1 MRYPVAAR
9 KGATMRVPRSKREAV
24 RMMGGTDSA
33 TLGADDV
40 AAQPPRPAPR
50 RLESAA
56 LLAGAR
62 EIEIDH
68 HGELYRLR
76 CTSKGKLILTK

>member
-1 MRYPVAAR
+1 
-9 KGATMRVPRSKREAV
+9 
-24 RMMGGTDSA
+24 MMGGTDRA
-33 TLGADDV
+33 TLGAEDTT
-40 AAQPPRPAPR
+40 AETPRLAVR

-76 CTSKGKLILTK
+76 CTNKGKLILTK

>member
-1 MRYPVAAR
+1 MAGNAEGARLQDDGEAIEIEPRLAAR
-9 KGATMRVPRSKREAV
+9 RI
-24 RMMGGTDSA
+24 DSA
-33 TLGADDV
+33 N
-40 AAQPPRPAPR
+40 
-50 RLESAA
+50 

-76 CTSKGKLILTK
+76 RTSKGKLILTK

>member
-1 MRYPVAAR
+1 MR
-9 KGATMRVPRSKREAV
+9 
-24 RMMGGTDSA
+24 GGTDSA
-33 TLGADDV
+33 TFRATEST
-40 AAQPPRPAPR
+40 AETPRLTVR

-76 CTSKGKLILTK
+76 CTNQGKLILTK

>member
-1 MRYPVAAR
+1 
-9 KGATMRVPRSKREAV
+9 
-24 RMMGGTDSA
+24 MMGGRDSTRIGDDDDLA
-33 TLGADDV
+33 PADLGRHAV
-40 AAQPPRPAPR
+40 R
-50 RLESAA
+50 RLESAS

-76 CTSKGKLILTK
+76 CTNKGKLILTK

>member
-1 MRYPVAAR
+1 
-9 KGATMRVPRSKREAV
+9 
-24 RMMGGTDSA
+24 MGGTDSA
-33 TLGADDV
+33 TLGATGT
-40 AAQPPRPAPR
+40 AAETPRLAVR

-76 CTSKGKLILTK
+76 CTNKGKLILTK

>member
-1 MRYPVAAR
+1 MSGSVEGRRLVDDGAALE
-9 KGATMRVPRSKREAV
+9 PRFPPR
-24 RMMGGTDSA
+24 RIDSA
-33 TLGADDV
+33 
-40 AAQPPRPAPR
+40 
-50 RLESAA
+50 S

>member
-1 MRYPVAAR
+1 MR
-9 KGATMRVPRSKREAV
+9 
-24 RMMGGTDSA
+24 GGTDSA
-33 TLGADDV
+33 TFRATESP
-40 AAQPPRPAPR
+40 AETPRLAVR

-76 CTSKGKLILTK
+76 CTNKGKLILTK

>member
-1 MRYPVAAR
+1 MQQ
-9 KGATMRVPRSKREAV
+9 
-24 RMMGGTDSA
+24 
-33 TLGADDV
+33 V
-40 AAQPPRPAPR
+40 AAQPPWANAATAWLTGTGAMAGGAEGARLQDDGAAIGPR
-50 RLESAA
+50 LAARRIDSAT